1 MRDRQTDIQTKTNL
15 QLVSLHNII
24 YMYMYST
31 STSKQE
37 YGIHMPLF
45 DSYTVHCKIY
55 LTLYTGTWLDCK
67 RTCFSMYSCVPPPP
81 FPSSAVYVFAITVLK
96 ALVEAIAEP
105 IADAIA
111 QIIATIFVVI
121 FGGLVAAIFSALT
134 GRPIRMPT
142 VPTIGSTR
150 RRSVPRKTSTAAV
163 PSELRH

>member
-1 MRDRQTDIQTKTNL
+1 MVYTCLCLTVT
-15 QLVSLHNII
+15 
-24 YMYMYST
+24 
-31 STSKQE
+31 
-37 YGIHMPLF
+37 LF
-45 DSYTVHCKIY
+45 IVRYTCM
-55 LTLYTGTWLDCK
+55 TLYTGTWLDCK
-67 RTCFSMYSCVPPPP
+67 RTCFSMYCIHVSPLPPFPPP
-81 FPSSAVYVFAITVLK
+81 FSSSAVYVFAITVLK

-105 IADAIA
+105 VADAIA

-150 RRSVPRKTSTAAV
+150 RRSVPRKTSTTAV